1 MEIQDSFFNIKTTD
15 KIFASF
21 KEYMKK
27 DLTMFL
33 HNNKSKFIKS
43 IDNSYQNK
51 KISFDNKIIP
61 KILDKENISNIYD
74 KLTEDEIIALNNDL
88 SSTTIDY
95 MTILVVGRSGI
106 GKSKLISKMTNL
118 NAKTGVGF
126 RVTLDNDFYK
136 GTLKLS
142 FLQMIDTR
150 GIEQDTRIGL
160 SKIIDNTLGV
170 INSQK

>member
-1 MEIQDSFFNIKTTD
+1 
-15 KIFASF
+15 
-21 KEYMKK
+21 
-27 DLTMFL
+27 
-33 HNNKSKFIKS
+33 
-43 IDNSYQNK
+43 
-51 KISFDNKIIP
+51 
-61 KILDKENISNIYD
+61 
-74 KLTEDEIIALNNDL
+74 
-88 SSTTIDY
+88 

-136 GTLKLS
+136 GKIKLS

-150 GIEQDTRIGL
+150 GIEQDTRVGL

-170 INSQK
+170 IES